1 MPAGIKGVGVGVAF
15 GLGVTNS
22 CEKSDE
28 AGPPELLAVGRL
40 QEAPINAR
48 RRSSRI
54 LFFMRLEIIP

>member
-15 GLGVTNS
+15 GLGVTNR

-28 AGPPELLAVGRL
+28 AEPPELLAVGRL
-40 QEAPINAR
+40 QEAAINAR